1 MSNAEIIA
9 DLTKIMEKIFDVSDL
24 KISMDTV
31 ATDVE
36 DWDSLNHIQMVVAV
50 EKHFKIKFSAAQ
62 IQNWKNVGEIID
74 SISSKLTA

>member
-50 EKHFKIKFSAAQ
+50 EKHFKIKFSSTE
-62 IQNWKNVGEIID
+62 IQNWKNVGEIVA
-74 SISSKLTA
+74 SIQNKLG